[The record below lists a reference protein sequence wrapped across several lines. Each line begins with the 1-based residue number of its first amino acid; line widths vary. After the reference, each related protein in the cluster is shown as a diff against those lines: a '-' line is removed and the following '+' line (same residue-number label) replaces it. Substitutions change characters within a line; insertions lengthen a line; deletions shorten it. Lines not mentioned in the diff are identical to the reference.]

1 LKIVW
6 KKDTII
12 AVCNNRKV
20 TLVGE
25 IIIEEVNYKSYAI
38 TFTNIVLLMASI
50 TLTIIGVI
58 QDKKGYLVVG
68 ILASMFLFLTFVVVR
83 IKVSNIKRLLTI
95 TMDGIIDNSSTSS
108 MGFISYNDIKEF
120 KIITLSNN
128 KNAIAVI
135 PKNLDALM
143 SKMNPAK
150 RRQIKRNVH
159 LNLPPIAVM
168 VDRAKDM
175 EPEDILSLLQKRL
188 SDYSRLYE

>member
-1 LKIVW
+1 M
-6 KKDTII
+6 
-12 AVCNNRKV
+12 
-20 TLVGE
+20 GE